1 MQTALNERWELQIM
15 MIRFNPAP
23 FDAVRALGQAAPSAT
38 RNGNRTA
45 LSLDG
50 GSAGFTAKPG
60 CDAVSG
66 GLTS

>member
-1 MQTALNERWELQIM
+1 MSIC
-15 MIRFNPAP
+15 FHPAP

-38 RNGNRTA
+38 RNGDRST

-50 GSAGFTAKPG
+50 YSAGFIVKP
-60 CDAVSG
+60 DHAVVSG

>member
-1 MQTALNERWELQIM
+1 M

-38 RNGNRTA
+38 RNGDRTI
-45 LSLDG
+45 LSLVG
-50 GSAGFTAKPG
+50 HSAGFIVKS
-60 CDAVSG
+60 DHAVAFG

>member
-1 MQTALNERWELQIM
+1 MSIC
-15 MIRFNPAP
+15 FHPAP

-38 RNGNRTA
+38 RNGDRST

-50 GSAGFTAKPG
+50 HSAGFIVKP
-60 CDAVSG
+60 DHAIVFG

>member
-1 MQTALNERWELQIM
+1 M

-38 RNGNRTA
+38 RNGNRII
-45 LSLDG
+45 LSLDSV
-50 GSAGFTAKPG
+50 SAGFIVKLG
-60 CDAVSG
+60 YDAVSG

>member
-1 MQTALNERWELQIM
+1 M

-38 RNGNRTA
+38 RNGNRTV

-50 GSAGFTAKPG
+50 GSAGFIAKLG